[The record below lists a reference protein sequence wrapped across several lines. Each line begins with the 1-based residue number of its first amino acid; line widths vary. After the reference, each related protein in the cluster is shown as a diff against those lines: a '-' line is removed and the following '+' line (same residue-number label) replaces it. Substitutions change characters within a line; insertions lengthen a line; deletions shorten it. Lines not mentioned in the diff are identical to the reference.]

1 MIDIENKVY
10 NDVAQ
15 AIRQKFGRKYPN
27 LSMYSEYEEVP
38 SSFPCVT
45 LVEENNSRLAS
56 TDDGSKKEHYAR
68 VMYSC
73 NIYTNNTDKKAL
85 GKSIADTVD
94 EVMSNIGFTR
104 LVRTQIPN
112 IDRTI
117 YRITLRYE
125 GIVDE
130 GITVD
135 NKKIHTIYKV

>member
-10 NDVAQ
+10 NDVVN
-15 AIRQKFGRKYPN
+15 AIKQKFGNQYPN

-45 LVEENNSRLAS
+45 IVEDNNTRLRSA
-56 TDDGSKKEHYAR
+56 DDDSKKEHYAR
-68 VMYSC
+68 VMYTC
-73 NIYTNNTDKKAL
+73 NIYTNTTDKKMLA
-85 GKSIADTVD
+85 KSIADTID
-94 EVMSNIGFTR
+94 RVMSNIGFTR
-104 LVRTQIPN
+104 IMRTQIPN

-117 YRITLRYE
+117 YRLSLRYE

-130 GITVD
+130 GKSVG